1 MAKATSMT
9 VASAMKGEKIR
20 AVSAIVMLK
29 VSLVSQ
35 LILYSYITRDPP
47 YCQWYPPIKNS
58 SKINNLA
65 KGCH

>member
-35 LILYSYITRDPP
+35 LILYSN
-47 YCQWYPPIKNS
+47 NS
-58 SKINNLA
+58 W
-65 KGCH
+65 